1 MFTELFSIIAPVLFG
16 VAVGYTWTKLGKPFD
31 SQFATSLVF
40 NIATP
45 LLVFATLTE
54 LKIDPT
60 QFWHIASIALCALL
74 GFILLAF
81 IVLKVARLPLTT
93 YWPSV
98 TMPNSGNMGLPLCFL
113 AFGQEGLGIGII
125 VYTVISLGQFTFSV
139 AVSTGTFS
147 LKELAR
153 IPLIYTAAAAL
164 VVLALD
170 IEVPKWLASTSRIYG
185 QLVIPLMLIAL
196 GTSLASL
203 KITSLPRSF
212 GLTLARLAI
221 GLGVGIAVTEI
232 FGLEGVVR
240 GVIILQS
247 AMPAAVFNYMLAL
260 RYDNA
265 PPEVAGM
272 IITSTLFSFLTLPA
286 LLLFVL

>member
-1 MFTELFSIIAPVLFG
+1 MFSELFSIIAPVLFG
-16 VAVGYTWTKLGKPFD
+16 VTVGYGWTKLGKPFD

-45 LLVFATLTE
+45 LLVFAVLTE
-54 LKIDPT
+54 LQIDLS
-60 QFWHIASIALCALL
+60 QFWEIAFISLTALI
-74 GFILLAF
+74 GFIALAF
-81 IVLKVARLPLTT
+81 IVLRVTKLPLTT

-125 VYTVISLGQFTFSV
+125 VYTLISMGQFTFSV
-139 AVSTGTFS
+139 AVSTGRFS

-164 VVLALD
+164 IVLALD
-170 IEVPKWLASTSRIYG
+170 IEVPKWIASTSRIYG

-203 KITSLPRSF
+203 KVTSLPRSF
-212 GLTLARLAI
+212 GLSLARFAI
-221 GLGVGIAVTEI
+221 GLWVGIAVTE
-232 FGLEGVVR
+232 FFDLDGVVR

-265 PPEVAGM
+265 PPEVAGL
-272 IITSTLFSFLTLPA
+272 IITSTLFSFITLPA